1 MQKVLSM
8 RLPEEIL
15 ESIEEIAHERKRSR
29 GDVIR
34 EAIEYYLENWADYQ
48 IALDRL
54 KDASDKVLSE
64 KEFLDELG
72 WDI

>member
-1 MQKVLSM
+1 MQKVLSI
-8 RLPEEIL
+8 RLPEDIL
-15 ESIEEIAHERKRSR
+15 EGIEEIAHECRRKR

-34 EAIEYYLENWADYQ
+34 EALEYYLENWADYQ

-64 KEFLDELG
+64 KEFLDEFG
-72 WDI
+72 WKI

>member
-15 ESIEEIAHERKRSR
+15 DGIEEIAHERRRKR

-34 EAIEYYLENWADYQ
+34 EALEYYLENRADYEV
-48 IALDRL
+48 ALDRL

-64 KEFLDELG
+64 KELLDELE
-72 WDI
+72 WKI

>member
-15 ESIEEIAHERKRSR
+15 EGIEEIAHERRRKR

-34 EAIEYYLENWADYQ
+34 EALEYYLENWADYQ

-54 KDASDKVLSE
+54 KDASDKVLSQ
-64 KEFLDELG
+64 KEFIDELG
-72 WDI
+72 WKI

>member
-15 ESIEEIAHERKRSR
+15 EGIEEIAHERRRKR

-34 EAIEYYLENWADYQ
+34 EALEYYLENWADYQ

-64 KEFLDELG
+64 KEFIDELG
-72 WDI
+72 WKI